1 MVRFLRTNPQG
12 AAAADAV
19 DADAAVAV
27 LRNVRRVIDKRNQP
41 VRKDGTDE

>member
-1 MVRFLRTNPQG
+1 MRFLRTNPQG
-12 AAAADAV
+12 AADAV
-19 DADAAVAV
+19 DADAAAVAV